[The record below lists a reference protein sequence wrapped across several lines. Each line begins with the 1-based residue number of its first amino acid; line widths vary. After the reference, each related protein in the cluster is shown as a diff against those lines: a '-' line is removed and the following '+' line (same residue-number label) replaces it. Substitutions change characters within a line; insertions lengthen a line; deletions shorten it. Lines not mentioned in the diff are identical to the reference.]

1 MTELN
6 NKTNTLTAKR
16 ERNYGIDIL
25 RIISMFMVTL
35 LHFCGFSGLS
45 GTPDAGAAF
54 YINSAFYVLCYA
66 AVDIFALISGYVMYE
81 AKVKYSRIVGLW
93 FQVTFYSVVL
103 SLIEKLTFGVPMDI
117 THALLPLTYSN
128 VWYFQAYFL
137 MFFFIPLY
145 NEIVEK
151 VSKKLLLSSIV
162 IGVIVFCLFYN
173 WSGIS
178 GKDVLLL
185 KNGYS
190 FLWISFCFVIGAY
203 IKKYKEDISHISN
216 RACWIAI
223 LVSEAVSYLVYVL
236 LFNRIASVPI
246 YSVIAKFFLDYTSV
260 TTLIPAICILI
271 IFSRVQV
278 KRGKGVIRFFSSTA
292 FSVYV
297 IQVHALVWEHF
308 IKQYYT
314 FFKGTSFIMGSALIL
329 AGAVALYLAASC
341 VDYLRI
347 LLFRLLH
354 IDDLSKL
361 ICKLAEKI
369 INVLKRPIEKYI
381 GE

>member
-54 YINSAFYVLCYA
+54 YINSAFYVICYA

-103 SLIEKLTFGVPMDI
+103 SLIKKLAFGDPIDI

-137 MFFFIPLY
+137 MFFLIPLY

-162 IGVIVFCLFYN
+162 IGVIAFCLFYN
-173 WSGIS
+173 WSGVS

-216 RACWIAI
+216 RACLIAI
-223 LVSEAVSYLVYVL
+223 FVSEAVSYLVYVL
-236 LFNRIASVPI
+236 LFNHTDSIPI
-246 YSVIAKFFLDYTSV
+246 CALITKFFLDYTSV

-271 IFSRVQV
+271 IFSRVKV

-297 IQVHALVWEHF
+297 IQVHSLVWEHF

-314 FFKGTSFIMGSALIL
+314 FFKDTSFIMGTALIL
-329 AGAVALYLAASC
+329 VGAVALYLAASC

-354 IDDLSKL
+354 IDGLSKL
-361 ICKLAEKI
+361 ICRLAEKI